1 MPYHGVTICRNRH
14 VVNLYK
20 DNASKFCPICGA
32 ETYSKCPHC
41 NTSIKGLWYS
51 PDVLDFRPPSYDV
64 PSFCE
69 VCAAPYPWTEKILE
83 NAVELIELDDELDLS
98 TKELIKTA
106 IPDLVSDTLSTPVA
120 INKYRKGIA
129 KAGEI
134 LANSL
139 RSLLIDVVSETTK
152 KLLFS

>member
-51 PDVLDFRPPSYDV
+51 PDVLDFRPH
-64 PSFCE
+64 
-69 VCAAPYPWTEKILE
+69 LMM
-83 NAVELIELDDELDLS
+83 
-98 TKELIKTA
+98 
-106 IPDLVSDTLSTPVA
+106 
-120 INKYRKGIA
+120 
-129 KAGEI
+129 
-134 LANSL
+134 SL
-139 RSLLIDVVSETTK
+139 HFVKSVQPLTHGQRRYWRMP
-152 KLLFS
+152 